1 MKYLIYILPFSI
13 NTIELITIFIGVY
26 HYKKYKSTL
35 LKYFLYLLW
44 YGIFTEAMG
53 IVVSIVFKFPNHIVF
68 NIYVLVR
75 ALFLL
80 WLFGNY
86 FKNKI
91 NIKITQFFRYFLIIW
106 FVINSIF
113 YESILATQT
122 FTYYLSSLFLIITII
137 LFFIEILNSEAIL
150 KIKNLLIFWVAAG
163 VLLFELGF
171 TPVFIAKDYINYSN
185 GLTYGYIL
193 LLLNFLTSI
202 CFSLGFI
209 WSKKEVDY

>member
-13 NTIELITIFIGVY
+13 NIIELITIFIGLY
-26 HYKKYKSTL
+26 HYRKYKHTP

-53 IVVSIVFKFPNHIVF
+53 IVVSIVFKYPNYIVF

-80 WLFGNY
+80 WLFGKY
-86 FKNKI
+86 FKNKV
-91 NIKITQFFRYFLIIW
+91 NIKITQFFKYFLILW
-106 FVINSIF
+106 FVIDSVF
-113 YESILATQT
+113 YENILATQS
-122 FTYYLSSLFLIITII
+122 FIYYISSLFLIITII

-150 KIKNLLIFWVAAG
+150 KIKKLLIFWVAAG
-163 VLLFELGF
+163 VLLFELGY
-171 TPVFIAKDYINYSN
+171 TPVFIAHKYINYTQ

-202 CFSLGFI
+202 CFCLGFI
-209 WSKKEVDY
+209 WSKKDVDY